1 MTSNFSK
8 TDDDFIFSIWSVLT
22 FNNGSFR
29 IFCARNCDTTFIEE
43 STLFTCSKFW
53 PLCPSQLLSLVKT
66 FYCCIYSW
74 IYQSENETNK
84 STFFSSLT
92 LTLVCCHPQVHSLL
106 HSLRQLLLISEA
118 LHCKRQIIPLRN
130 PAKPVLF
137 AVPGSQTPP
146 APRPRLKGPWLM
158 CINEVNLLATR

>member
-1 MTSNFSK
+1 MIPQVIFFSFCFWK
-8 TDDDFIFSIWSVLT
+8 NWGHHNLLSRFTDLYHYW
-22 FNNGSFR
+22 R
-29 IFCARNCDTTFIEE
+29 IY
-43 STLFTCSKFW
+43 FTCSIFL

-74 IYQSENETNK
+74 IYQSKKNPNH
-84 STFFSSLT
+84 SPIFSSLR
-92 LTLVCCHPQVHSLL
+92 LTLECCHPQVHSLL

>member
-1 MTSNFSK
+1 MGVLKFPDQGIVTPPLMK
-8 TDDDFIFSIWSVLT
+8 TLLHLLPIFATVPIST
-22 FNNGSFR
+22 
-29 IFCARNCDTTFIEE
+29 
-43 STLFTCSKFW
+43 TLFGLKKIQKFTK
-53 PLCPSQLLSLVKT
+53 VKK
-66 FYCCIYSW
+66 
-74 IYQSENETNK
+74 TNN
-84 STFFSSLT
+84 SPYFFSSLT
-92 LTLVCCHPQVHSLL
+92 LTLDCCHPQVHSLL